1 MWIVK
6 IIQIQTKIMELYKV
20 CNEQRMM
27 EIIQVSNNVM
37 DIKVRN
43 NQSAWDE
50 MDSIDPAA
58 AAHDKVDVEAVFVQD
73 VDR

>member
-50 MDSIDPAA
+50 MDSID
-58 AAHDKVDVEAVFVQD
+58 
-73 VDR
+73 RCGRSTR